1 MMGTSKQ
8 GDLKNWVSQVA

>member
-1 MMGTSKQ
+1 MGTSKQ